1 MMNMTEYMLMKLK
14 ENEGLWTVGVDKYG
28 ETIIINSKGERCY
41 GIKEENGQIIT
52 AETLIQLFNKKFIK
66 TES

>member
-1 MMNMTEYMLMKLK
+1 MGMTEYMLMKLE

-28 ETIIINSKGERCY
+28 RTIIVNSNGRPCR
-41 GIKEENGQIIT
+41 GIREENGQIVT
-52 AETLIQLFNKKFIK
+52 AETLIQMLNKRSLK

>member
-1 MMNMTEYMLMKLK
+1 MRIAGTLSCSLVN
-14 ENEGLWTVGVDKYG
+14 GR
-28 ETIIINSKGERCY
+28 RCY
-41 GIKEENGQIIT
+41 GIQEENGQIVT

>member
-14 ENEGLWTVGVDKYG
+14 ENEGRWTVGVDEYG
-28 ETIIINSKGERCY
+28 ETIIINSKGQRCY
-41 GIKEENGQIIT
+41 GIKEENGQIVT
-52 AETLIQLFNKKFIK
+52 AETLIQLFNKKFIN